1 MRPAAAAHAWE
12 PGAARSGFAEHGA
25 ARSRF
30 AEPVVALSPCVVDAT
45 ATVTGSVRRQW
56 ALLRSVPLRRG
67 PTTAAAAATTPTA
80 TTSARAGIIRTER
93 RGAISICESAA
104 PCDGN
109 HGFSRTRY
117 RQKVSSRGPGP
128 SCETPCRDEQHP
140 PAGKHL
146 WRYHGLNLEPLA
158 A

>member
-1 MRPAAAAHAWE
+1 MLRRILIALAAAAVLLITYTPQDASARG
-12 PGAARSGFAEHGA
+12 GARVGARGGAVGVRGARA

-80 TTSARAGIIRTER
+80 TTSARAGIIRTEQ
-93 RGAISICESAA
+93 RGAAELWS
-104 PCDGN
+104 P
-109 HGFSRTRY
+109 SRL
-117 RQKVSSRGPGP
+117 S
-128 SCETPCRDEQHP
+128 EH
-140 PAGKHL
+140 
-146 WRYHGLNLEPLA
+146 
-158 A
+158 